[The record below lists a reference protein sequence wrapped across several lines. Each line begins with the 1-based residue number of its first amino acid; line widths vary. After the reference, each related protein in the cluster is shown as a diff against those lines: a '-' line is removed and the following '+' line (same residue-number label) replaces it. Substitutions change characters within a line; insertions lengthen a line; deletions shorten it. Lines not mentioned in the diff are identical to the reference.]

1 MKRESKRITAML
13 NSPEYELLQNMFVS
27 ESDGAMVSSFI
38 TEMGNIIKIELDGLK
53 VFSQADID
61 ELLKALEGRELS
73 FNTVQPQHSFL
84 YILKDYYK
92 FHAKTAV
99 NHNLLKKVN
108 GLSNL
113 QVVVLARFLLTFSST
128 GNTGQARHFFLRDE
142 AEDVK
147 IITKVIRVTSN
158 VDLDSKMA
166 RLDSILETLDAG
178 DSGAGM
184 VIINKRKKG
193 EFNHE
198 NEPADQDDPDD
209 DCCSDH
215 EFTGRGDP
223 VSGGSGGNV
232 TGQPE
237 S

>member
-1 MKRESKRITAML
+1 MKKESKRITAML
-13 NSPEYELLQNMFVS
+13 NAPEYELLQNMFVS

-99 NHNLLKKVN
+99 NHDLLKKVN

-128 GNTGQARHFFLRDE
+128 GNADQARHFFLRDE

-178 DSGAGM
+178 DSGARM
-184 VIINKRKKG
+184 VIIDKRKKG
-193 EFNHE
+193 EINDE
-198 NEPADQDDPDD
+198 NEPADKDDPAHV
-209 DCCSDH
+209 CCSDH
-215 EFTGRGDP
+215 EFTGSGDP
-223 VSGGSGGNV
+223 ISGGIDGDVAEQSE
-232 TGQPE
+232 P
-237 S
+237 

>member
-1 MKRESKRITAML
+1 MKKESKRITAML

-99 NHNLLKKVN
+99 NHDLLKKVN

-113 QVVVLARFLLTFSST
+113 QVVVLARFLLTFSSN
-128 GNTGQARHFFLRDE
+128 GNTDQARHFFLRDE

-158 VDLDSKMA
+158 IDLDSKMA

-178 DSGAGM
+178 DSGARM

-193 EFNHE
+193 EIDH
-198 NEPADQDDPDD
+198 EPADKNDPDD
-209 DCCSDH
+209 VCCSDH
-215 EFTGRGDP
+215 EFTGRGDS
-223 VSGGSGGNV
+223 VSGGVDGDVSN
-232 TGQPE
+232 QPE
-237 S
+237 P